1 MQDNPRRSIL
11 AMVMALRRGHTQLT
25 VSMCWMQKANPNLRP
40 TFTMFYVKS
49 NSHPLNL
56 MKWTYAQNF
65 QKNGHAD
72 IMGLFFFIKK
82 YTDSIFQGSLFKG
95 SMGDIIY
102 HTRYVTSKCFNV
114 LFQKFFP
121 LVHQNFSLALFSL
134 TLHLLKPFLAR

>member
-25 VSMCWMQKANPNLRP
+25 VSMCWMQKANPNLRR

-56 MKWTYAQNF
+56 MKWTCAQNF

-72 IMGLFFFIKK
+72 IMGFFILRSTLTV
-82 YTDSIFQGSLFKG
+82 YFKAV
-95 SMGDIIY
+95 SSKD
-102 HTRYVTSKCFNV
+102 RWVTSSMTQDMLLVNV
-114 LFQKFFP
+114 SMSYFRNLFHWYIKIS
-121 LVHQNFSLALFSL
+121 H
-134 TLHLLKPFLAR
+134 